1 LKLLQISSRRRPDLL
16 LTNVYLRG
24 ITGHAAMRL
33 LKGLCPRLPALMVSG
48 LPDDRVIREWTGE
61 DGF

>member
-1 LKLLQISSRRRPDLL
+1 
-16 LTNVYLRG
+16 
-24 ITGHAAMRL
+24 MRL